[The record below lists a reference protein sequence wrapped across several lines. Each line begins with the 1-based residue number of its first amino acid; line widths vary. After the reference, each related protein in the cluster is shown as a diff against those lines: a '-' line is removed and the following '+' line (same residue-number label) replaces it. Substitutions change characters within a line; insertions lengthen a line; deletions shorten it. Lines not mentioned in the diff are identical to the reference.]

1 MLDFPCYAFLAEL
14 DVKVIKNSKPI
25 NTNCNLWLVK
35 RSYKVTLVARLSFL
49 FIEQLVKGISSTLE
63 YEG

>member
-1 MLDFPCYAFLAEL
+1 MLSKTFLAEL
-14 DVKVIKNSKPI
+14 DVKVIKNCKSI
-25 NTNCNLWLVK
+25 DTNFNLWLVK

-49 FIEQLVKGISSTLE
+49 FIELLVKGISSTLE